1 MKTLLFIL
9 SVGGLNE
16 NNHQDFTRSEKMFIR
31 NVIKLAGNKPEEIYR
46 LDNKKIQLN
55 YPNQRITLGKDG
67 FIHELAILDK
77 GEWIDLG
84 PEY

>member
-9 SVGGLNE
+9 SVGGFNV
-16 NNHQDFTRSEKMFIR
+16 NNLQDFTRSERMFIR
-31 NVIKLAGNKPEEIYR
+31 NVIKITGDKPEEIYR
-46 LDNKKIQLN
+46 LENNKIRLN
-55 YPNQRITLGKDG
+55 YPDQRITLGQDG

>member
-9 SVGGLNE
+9 SVGGFNVDNL
-16 NNHQDFTRSEKMFIR
+16 QDFTRSERAFIR
-31 NVIKLAGNKPEEIYR
+31 NVIKIAGDKPEEIYR
-46 LDNKKIQLN
+46 LENNKIRLN

>member
-9 SVGGLNE
+9 SVGGFNVD
-16 NNHQDFTRSEKMFIR
+16 NHQNFTKSERAFIR

-46 LDNKKIQLN
+46 LDNNKIRLN
-55 YPNQRITLGKDG
+55 YPDQRITLGQDG
-67 FIHELAILDK
+67 FIHELTILDK